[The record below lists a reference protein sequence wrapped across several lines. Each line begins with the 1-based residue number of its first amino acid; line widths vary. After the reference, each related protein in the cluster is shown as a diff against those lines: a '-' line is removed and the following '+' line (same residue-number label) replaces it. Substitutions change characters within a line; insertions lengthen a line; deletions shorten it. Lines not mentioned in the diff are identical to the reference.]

1 MLNHLDSH
9 QNPTMVDVGA
19 KAHTERKAIAS
30 GQISMGAQAYRAVVE
45 QKIAKG
51 PVLQTA
57 IIAAIM
63 GAKQTSSLIPLCHPL
78 SLSSV
83 QVEVQELEELCA
95 FKLRVSVTH
104 MGQTGVEMEALT
116 GVSVGLLT
124 IYDMAKAV
132 DKSMVI
138 SGICLEFKSG
148 GKSGDYKRP

>member
-1 MLNHLDSH
+1 MLSHLDSN
-9 QNPTMVDVGA
+9 QNPTMVHVGA
-19 KAHTERKAIAS
+19 KAHTERKAVAS
-30 GQISMGAQAYRAVVE
+30 GQISMSAKAYDAIVG
-45 QKIAKG
+45 QKIKKG

-83 QVEVQELEELCA
+83 QVEVQELKDLCA
-95 FKLRVSVTH
+95 FKLFVSVTH
-104 MGQTGVEMEALT
+104 TGQTGVEMEALM

-132 DKSMVI
+132 DKGMVM
-138 SGICLEFKSG
+138 GDVRLESKSG
-148 GKSGDYKRP
+148 GKSGDYERP

>member
-1 MLNHLDSH
+1 MLSHLDSN
-9 QNPTMVDVGA
+9 QNPTMVDVGG
-19 KAHTERKAIAS
+19 KAHTERKAVAS
-30 GQISMGAQAYRAVVE
+30 GQISMSAKAYNAIVG
-45 QKIAKG
+45 QKIKKG

-83 QVEVQELEELCA
+83 QVEVQELQDLCA
-95 FKLRVSVTH
+95 FKLLVSVTH
-104 MGQTGVEMEALT
+104 TGQTGVEMEALM

-132 DKSMVI
+132 DKGMVM
-138 SGICLEFKSG
+138 GDVRLESKSG
-148 GKSGDYKRP
+148 GKSGDYERP